1 MARAGSRDLLA
12 DYKAKRDFAKTPEP
26 GPKRGKAKGNSFVIQ
41 KHAARRTHFDFRL
54 EHDGVLKSWA
64 VTRGPSLDPAQ
75 KRLAVM
81 TEDHPLEYGG
91 FEGVIP
97 KGEYGGGPVM
107 IWDEGTWEPIGDP
120 DEGLAKGDLK
130 FRLHGHRLNGDYV
143 LVRMKP
149 RKEDRG
155 RQNWL
160 LDQEARR
167 LCRRG
172 QRADRRVRHQR
183 EVRPYHGPDP
193 QWRLGHLDLQQGSK
207 KNSSRQARG
216 NGKAQAKK
224 VARALIPPFVEPEL
238 ATLDT
243 EVPTGRNWLHEVK
256 YDGYRIIARKAGDD
270 ITLFS
275 RSGLDW
281 TVRFPAIA
289 QALLTLPTD
298 IALIDGEVA
307 FVLPSGITD
316 FKSLQEHIDTPNHA
330 IRYFVFDLLNL
341 DGTDRRKKPLKERR
355 AQLAKLLAAKGV
367 SDFLIYAD
375 YVEGSGP
382 EFYAQ
387 ACAAGLEGIV
397 SKRADRPYISGRGK
411 DWLKIKCS
419 RGEEFVIGGYS
430 RSDVKGKPFSSL
442 LLGTFEDGKLSYS
455 GKVGTGFDA
464 ADFDR
469 LAGKF
474 KPLER
479 ASSPFVEVPREER
492 KGAVWLE
499 PKLVAQIAF
508 TERTRDG
515 RLRHPSFKGLREDKP
530 ARDVHREERD
540 GEEAGMAKTSV
551 ASSKT
556 GGDATFEGITLTNP
570 GKVYYPDIGLTKL
583 DVARYYETVAP
594 YMLPY
599 VARRPISLV
608 RCPEGIDKEH
618 FFQRHA
624 MKGMSKAIKE
634 VPIAGGESKKKYLY
648 IDDATGLFGLVQIGT
663 LEIHDWGVS
672 LDHIN
677 EPDRLVFDLD
687 PDEGLP
693 LPTLKAAVVEVRE
706 FLDDLGFKSFLKSTG
721 GKGFHLVA
729 PIAPKLGWAEIKP
742 FAKAIADALVSA
754 RPDRYTANPL
764 KRTREGKIFVDYLRN
779 QRGGSAIVNYSTR
792 AKAGA
797 PVACPLRWDELKGLK
812 AASPYT
818 AKTLP
823 ARLRSLK
830 RDPWEGFF
838 STRQSITA
846 KARKALGLG

>member
-1 MARAGSRDLLA
+1 M
-12 DYKAKRDFAKTPEP
+12 
-26 GPKRGKAKGNSFVIQ
+26 
-41 KHAARRTHFDFRL
+41 
-54 EHDGVLKSWA
+54 
-64 VTRGPSLDPAQ
+64 
-75 KRLAVM
+75 
-81 TEDHPLEYGG
+81 
-91 FEGVIP
+91 
-97 KGEYGGGPVM
+97 
-107 IWDEGTWEPIGDP
+107 
-120 DEGLAKGDLK
+120 
-130 FRLHGHRLNGDYV
+130 
-143 LVRMKP
+143 
-149 RKEDRG
+149 
-155 RQNWL
+155 
-160 LDQEARR
+160 
-167 LCRRG
+167 
-172 QRADRRVRHQR
+172 
-183 EVRPYHGPDP
+183 
-193 QWRLGHLDLQQGSK
+193 
-207 KNSSRQARG
+207 
-216 NGKAQAKK
+216 
-224 VARALIPPFVEPEL
+224 
-238 ATLDT
+238 
-243 EVPTGRNWLHEVK
+243 PTGRNWLHEVK
-256 YDGYRIIARKAGDD
+256 YDGYRIIARKAADE

-289 QALLTLPTD
+289 QALLSLPTE
-298 IALIDGEVA
+298 IAMIDGEVA

-316 FKSLQEHIDTPNHA
+316 FKSLQEHIDTPDPA
-330 IRYFVFDLLNL
+330 IRYFAFDLLSL
-341 DGTDRRKKPLKERR
+341 DGKDWRKKSLKERR
-355 AQLAKLLAAKGV
+355 SQLAKLLSAKGV
-367 SDFLIYAD
+367 SDYLIYAD
-375 YVEGSGP
+375 YVEGSGA

-469 LAGKF
+469 LARKF

-479 ASSPFVEVPREER
+479 ASSPFEEVPREER

-706 FLDDLGFKSFLKSTG
+706 FLGDLGFKSFLKSTG

-729 PIAPKLGWAEIKP
+729 PIAPKLGWAEVKP

-792 AKAGA
+792 AKPGA

-838 STRQSITA
+838 ATRQSVTA
-846 KARKALGLG
+846 KARKALGL